1 MNTINYLRM
10 TKCFIPIGIFI
21 HFIVYQSAYRIEP
34 KAQTITF
41 LIAPTRVCLRPLY
54 QDLFIQKLS
63 CFVEGEYTRYFKFI
77 FAY

>member
-10 TKCFIPIGIFI
+10 TKRFIPIGIFI

-34 KAQTITF
+34 KAPTITF

-54 QDLFIQKLS
+54 QDLLIQELS
-63 CFVEGEYTRYFKFI
+63 CFGDGKYTRYYKFI
-77 FAY
+77 FVC